1 MNNDVRSRIVMP
13 IVIPIIVLL
22 SIVAFVGSM
31 AVLFLFNTHAGSLV
45 LAAVAAGGILFTI
58 SLAASQ
64 DKLDAPRRAVVVFA
78 AALPLVVAAAVA
90 FGLIGGV
97 ADEDRM
103 INIEPVVLLPE
114 GAPTIAAENSSEFC
128 IDDDSGE
135 CVPVDYWEVEPGDV
149 ADPISFVFDNREAGV
164 PHNVVITDLEGS
176 ADDPERGSEQF
187 ASSELIEGPAIDEY
201 VQPEGLTWEEL
212 PEEWYFVCSV
222 HPSMEGVGT
231 VIAGG

>member
-13 IVIPIIVLL
+13 IVVPILLLL
-22 SIVAFVGSM
+22 SIAAFVGSM
-31 AVLFLFNTHAGSLV
+31 ALLFLFNTHAGSLV

-64 DKLDAPRRAVVVFA
+64 DKLDAPRRAIVVFA

-90 FGLIGGV
+90 VGLIGGV

-128 IDDDSGE
+128 LDDESGE
-135 CVPVDYWEVEPGDV
+135 CVPVENWEVEPGEPT
-149 ADPISFVFDNREAGV
+149 DPISFVFDNREDGI

-176 ADDPERGSEQF
+176 PDAPERGSEQF

-212 PEEWYFVCSV
+212 PEQWYFVCSV
-222 HPSMEGVGT
+222 HPSMDGVGT
-231 VIAGG
+231 LVTGG

>member
-22 SIVAFVGSM
+22 SIAAFVGSM
-31 AVLFLFNTHAGSLV
+31 ALLFLFNTHAGSLV

-64 DKLDAPRRAVVVFA
+64 DKLDAPRRAVVVSA

-128 IDDDSGE
+128 IDDESGE

-149 ADPISFVFDNREAGV
+149 ADPISFVFDNREAGI

-231 VIAGG
+231 VITSG